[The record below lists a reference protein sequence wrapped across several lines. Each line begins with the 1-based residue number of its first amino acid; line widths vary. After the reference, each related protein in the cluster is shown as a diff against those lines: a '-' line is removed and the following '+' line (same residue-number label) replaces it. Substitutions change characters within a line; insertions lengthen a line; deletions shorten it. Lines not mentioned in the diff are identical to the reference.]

1 MRSARRLALSL
12 ALVVTA
18 AVFMSGTA
26 FAASP
31 GVVISQV
38 YGAGGNANAVY
49 TNDYV
54 ELFNRGTTDVA
65 LDGYSVQY
73 ASATGTGNLGASS
86 SQLTVLSGT
95 LPAGGYYLVGLA
107 SGGINGAPLPAT
119 QASNTTVNM
128 AAGAGKVAL
137 VDQTA
142 GLGCNGGSAPC
153 SAAQLAHIIDLV
165 GYGTGTSGANFFEGS
180 GPAPTLSPTL
190 SAFRAGQ
197 GCIDTD
203 NNATDFSAAAPAP
216 RNSATAA
223 HSARR
228 SPLLPTGSRFPAAPA
243 ARMPA

>member
-49 TNDYV
+49 MNDYV

-107 SGGINGAPLPAT
+107 SGGING
-119 QASNTTVNM
+119 
-128 AAGAGKVAL
+128 
-137 VDQTA
+137 
-142 GLGCNGGSAPC
+142 C
-153 SAAQLAHIIDLV
+153 SAAGHAGDATRPSTWPRARARSRSSTRPRAWAATVARRHVVRRSLRTSSISS
-165 GYGTGTSGANFFEGS
+165 GTAPATSGANFFEGL
-180 GPAPTLSPTL
+180 GPAPT
-190 SAFRAGQ
+190 
-197 GCIDTD
+197 I
-203 NNATDFSAAAPAP
+203 
-216 RNSATAA
+216 
-223 HSARR
+223 
-228 SPLLPTGSRFPAAPA
+228 
-243 ARMPA
+243 